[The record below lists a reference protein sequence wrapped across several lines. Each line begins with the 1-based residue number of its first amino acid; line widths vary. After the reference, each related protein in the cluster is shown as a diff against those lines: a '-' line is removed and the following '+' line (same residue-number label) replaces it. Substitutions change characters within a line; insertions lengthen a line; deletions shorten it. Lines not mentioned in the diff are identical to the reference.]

1 MDVNLILFFFMLI
14 PADAEIIITHE
25 IGHVLGLVGT
35 VGQICAQSCTLN
47 YYFPYECPL
56 ANFEYNALN
65 LNKGPLLLDPGS
77 CGHWSEW
84 SFAVERNSELM
95 TPYFEENLAQPL
107 SRVSIAALDDSFS
120 DYVVDY
126 EAADPFPI
134 DRRMLR
140 TSAFKVLV
148 PTSNFTLSE
157 DRMLH
162 LSQPIPLNITPDEM

>member
-1 MDVNLILFFFMLI
+1 MTVCT
-14 PADAEIIITHE
+14 THPS
-25 IGHVLGLVGT
+25 H
-35 VGQICAQSCTLN
+35 
-47 YYFPYECPL
+47 
-56 ANFEYNALN
+56 
-65 LNKGPLLLDPGS
+65 
-77 CGHWSEW
+77 
-84 SFAVERNSELM
+84 NSELM

-126 EAADPFPI
+126 EAADPFPV